1 MNREQLI
8 QEIDRLLELLGTLDP
23 TTPEYQSVCMRLYGT
38 GGKGG
43 SSGLF
48 GMLIA
53 LDTSAQDLN
62 DKERSIDLEARK
74 VSIEERKLEI
84 EEMKFQEQQKV
95 EARKLDIEEEKVRN
109 DKEVNDRKNAT
120 EEWRVEI
127 EAKEAENRVHFTKA
141 EARRRL
147 VEIGAET
154 LGIAAL
160 IGLTGRI
167 QNSGLILDKTMVGFL
182 PKFRKF

>member
-8 QEIDRLLELLGTLDP
+8 QEIDRLMELLGTLDP
-23 TTPEYQSVCMRLYGT
+23 TSTEYQNVCMRLYGT

-48 GMLIA
+48 GMYIT
-53 LDTSAQDLN
+53 LDTSAQDLM
-62 DKERSIDLEARK
+62 DKERSMDLEARK
-74 VSIEERKLEI
+74 VDIEEMKAIIELMKLQNQQQAEAKKLEI
-84 EEMKFQEQQKV
+84 EEE
-95 EARKLDIEEEKVRN
+95 RVRN
-109 DKEVNDRKNAT
+109 EKEANDRKNDI
-120 EEWRVEI
+120 EEKKAET
-127 EAKEAENRVHFTKA
+127 EAKEAEQRVHYTKA
-141 EARRRL
+141 QARWRL

-160 IGLTGRI
+160 VGLTGRI
-167 QNSGLILDKTMVGFL
+167 QNSGVILDKTMIGFL